1 MWRQGRSERSR
12 GENSR
17 QDRRGLQKEEEII
30 KVPDFDFS
38 NLVEKYKLSLVGRM
52 FHIDGRSVDA
62 LITHMPKRRIWDVEG
77 RVRGINL
84 GNNKC
89 QFDFDKEEDLQK
101 VLHRRPCHFNKW
113 SFSLERW
120 IPTIKEDY
128 PNSML
133 LWVTITGVP
142 THYKKDESYRIIG
155 KALGEVDTVDVTNGR
170 VGVQINVDEPLQ
182 FERKAGYANG
192 DVVTVILKYEELHRL
207 CFTCKRISHEE
218 GTCPNYLQNK
228 EKRTEF
234 QDWRRRRR

>member
-38 NLVEKYKLSLVGRM
+38 YLVEKYKLSL
-52 FHIDGRSVDA
+52 
-62 LITHMPKRRIWDVEG
+62 
-77 RVRGINL
+77 
-84 GNNKC
+84 
-89 QFDFDKEEDLQK
+89 
-101 VLHRRPCHFNKW
+101 
-113 SFSLERW
+113 
-120 IPTIKEDY
+120 
-128 PNSML
+128 
-133 LWVTITGVP
+133 
-142 THYKKDESYRIIG
+142 KDESYISIG

-182 FERKAGYANG
+182 FERKAGYTNG

-218 GTCPNYLQNK
+218 GTCPNYLQSK